1 MSVDSGGLKGENDE
15 SEFSHPYFMRGQVKI
30 YSQYLDHHYTASKQE
45 HLLDQI
51 KRKVSTASQRPSGVY
66 LPSIKSEKVKDS
78 SSAGGG
84 MVCMRGVYITCHF
97 HFLLLWHCSPAF
109 PCVF

>member
-15 SEFSHPYFMRGQVKI
+15 SEFSHPYFMRGQVR
-30 YSQYLDHHYTASKQE
+30 SEFSDHLLTTIFQQE

-78 SSAGGG
+78 SAGGG
-84 MVCMRGVYITCHF
+84 MVCMRGLNNTYHF
-97 HFLLLWHCSPAF
+97 HFLNSYHRK
-109 PCVF
+109 